1 MIEGVE
7 HDDKYRMV
15 EDEFLTVAGDFTK
28 HLHAAEYQRLK
39 SLAKSQNAET
49 IQNISRPVTGEMTDL
64 VKRRQAALETATR
77 QRKALRK
84 LAKSDDD
91 DLPPHDN
98 TSLQG
103 LMDSPRKKRVPLQ
116 SLSSFTSTSPTRPRR
131 SGKPEPDVQMIYDS
145 DEEDGD
151 LDGPVR
157 AKPVSRYL
165 PSASRSSSTPQ
176 SSARL
181 PVRREPHRRGFDGAA
196 LGASHAT
203 RVIQSPAHPAG
214 GARNEDDPL
223 SAILSRRDD
232 QTRKRG
238 RNSLDSRVKSESEA
252 ICLNEIPFL

>member
-49 IQNISRPVTGEMTDL
+49 IQSISRPVTGEMADL
-64 VKRRQAALETATR
+64 VKRRHTALDTAAR
-77 QRKALRK
+77 QKRALRK

-91 DLPPHDN
+91 GLASHEN

-103 LMDSPRKKRVPLQ
+103 LMDSPRKKRAPLQ
-116 SLSSFTSTSPTRPRR
+116 SLSSFTSTSPTRPRH
-131 SGKPEPDVQMIYDS
+131 SGKPEPDAQMIYDS

-151 LDGPVR
+151 LADPVR
-157 AKPVSRYL
+157 ARPASRYL
-165 PSASRSSSTPQ
+165 PSANRSSSTPQ
-176 SSARL
+176 SSTGL
-181 PVRREPHRRGFDGAA
+181 PVRRESHRRDPNSTA

-203 RVIQSPAHPAG
+203 RVNQSPARPAG
-214 GARNEDDPL
+214 DARNDDDPF

-252 ICLNEIPFL
+252 ISLNEIPFL